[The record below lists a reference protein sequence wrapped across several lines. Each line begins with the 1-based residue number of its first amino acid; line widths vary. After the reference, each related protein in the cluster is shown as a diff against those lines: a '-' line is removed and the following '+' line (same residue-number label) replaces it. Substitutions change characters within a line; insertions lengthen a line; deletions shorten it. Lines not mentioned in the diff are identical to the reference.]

1 MKPGTG
7 PLSKAAGTVPARC
20 LVDSVPHRSTGGAS
34 IPGLTLGVVEHES
47 SLERHALAT
56 LALCHDVLAMESQPG
71 ECYEFDGTL
80 HTYHPD
86 YALLMASGQRVRV
99 EAKSP
104 ACLVREKALAHYL
117 PMARWFRANGQP
129 FVFLTDAQIEA
140 RPRFDSV
147 RLLCRYL
154 AGTLP
159 DSVLPRIQEKLQT
172 GPRPL
177 AELAAPEAGLPL
189 VALYTLLAR
198 RHLCFDWNA
207 PLDIRATVSLPGQPY
222 GGLHLADVLHSTRYG
237 HLLAELAL
245 GRRPADQSVL
255 AAAAAWRPRRR
266 DLTPFNF
273 VGGHGGQAPL
283 RDLGQGECLPGT
295 PWRRRDHA
303 PGGATPQ
310 SGRGR

>member
-1 MKPGTG
+1 MLRVRRHPPHLSPGLRALDGFRPTGEGRGQITGLPGPRKGAG
-7 PLSKAAGTVPARC
+7 PLPA
-20 LVDSVPHRSTGGAS
+20 DGP
-34 IPGLTLGVVEHES
+34 VVQGEW
-47 SLERHALAT
+47 AT
-56 LALCHDVLAMESQPG
+56 LRVSYRRADRGPAPLR
-71 ECYEFDGTL
+71 
-80 HTYHPD
+80 
-86 YALLMASGQRVRV
+86 QR
-99 EAKSP
+99 P
-104 ACLVREKALAHYL
+104 AA
-117 PMARWFRANGQP
+117 
-129 FVFLTDAQIEA
+129 
-140 RPRFDSV
+140 
-147 RLLCRYL
+147 CRYL